1 MYKEYKKYRKE
12 GHMDTL
18 EVDVLRM
25 LLRDAIRD
33 AMDEDTEENA
43 MRVARISRQL
53 AEAMDDGDDE

>member
-1 MYKEYKKYRKE
+1 
-12 GHMDTL
+12 MDTL

-33 AMDEDTEENA
+33 AMDEDTPDNA

-53 AEAMDDGDDE
+53 AEAMDDEDDEE

>member
-1 MYKEYKKYRKE
+1 MYKKYRKE

-33 AMDEDTEENA
+33 AMDEDTPDNA
-43 MRVARISRQL
+43 RRVARISRQL
-53 AEAMDDGDDE
+53 AEAMDDDGDDEE